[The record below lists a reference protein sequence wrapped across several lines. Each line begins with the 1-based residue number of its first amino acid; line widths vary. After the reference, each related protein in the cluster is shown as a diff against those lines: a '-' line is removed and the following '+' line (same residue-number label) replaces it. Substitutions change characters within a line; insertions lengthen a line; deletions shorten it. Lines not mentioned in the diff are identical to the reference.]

1 MFNPIDP
8 SLKLEQRN
16 IFGYAVNWAPSVLR
30 GTVPYTL
37 LTLYVGNPEVFKRIS
52 DLSRVSLALDI
63 GRYFVSL
70 LTISKPFTYAL
81 PELTLASNLPFAWS
95 TVRPL
100 TLPNSSAR
108 YTPKLPSFW

>member
-1 MFNPIDP
+1 M
-8 SLKLEQRN
+8 
-16 IFGYAVNWAPSVLR
+16 
-30 GTVPYTL
+30 
-37 LTLYVGNPEVFKRIS
+37 S

-81 PELTLASNLPFAWS
+81 PELTLARSFPFASS
-95 TVRPL
+95 TARPL
-100 TLPNSSAR
+100 TLPKSSKG